1 MHMKQAT
8 GTVED
13 THGKEIPHDSLKRAE
28 QSSMQGGDMFWCC
41 IARLK
46 VSPHLTINLEDNI
59 NSGII
64 DQVIGYDAPINTY
77 QFVLKSLRLNVPP
90 GRLDSEW
97 WWVYRECIIPRIR
110 PDSSDVFESIFRT
123 EIVAVEVT
131 LRSART
137 LPAYCTWCWTT
148 SLKAGWMRGDVPP
161 LICFEILFKWNLVLS
176 RVVACCFC
184 LCI

>member
-97 WWVYRECIIPRIR
+97 WWVYRECIISRIR
-110 PDSSDVFESIFRT
+110 PDSSDVFNFQHLSSRNRCGWGD
-123 EIVAVEVT
+123 VEV
-131 LRSART
+131 R
-137 LPAYCTWCWTT
+137 PDIT
-148 SLKAGWMRGDVPP
+148 SL
-161 LICFEILFKWNLVLS
+161 LYLVLDNKPKGREHQCWFWYAEKS
-176 RVVACCFC
+176 ALGFGRLWDTF
-184 LCI
+184 LNGT